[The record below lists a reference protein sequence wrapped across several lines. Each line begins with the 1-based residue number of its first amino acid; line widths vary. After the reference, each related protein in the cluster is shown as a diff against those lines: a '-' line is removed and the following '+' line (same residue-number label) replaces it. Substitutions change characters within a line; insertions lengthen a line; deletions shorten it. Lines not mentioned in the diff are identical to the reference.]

1 MEQNEKRFAVLI
13 DADNVSPK
21 YIKYILDEVSDIGIA
36 TYKRIYGDWTD
47 TEKKGW
53 KNVLL
58 DWSVNPIQQYSYTTG
73 KNSTDSAMI
82 IDAMDILYSGNVDG
96 FCLVSSDSDFT
107 KLAQR
112 LREAGMLVMGI
123 GEQKTPKP
131 FRAACDTFKLLE
143 IISSEDTPEAAPVVR
158 GKTSCAAAAKAETA
172 SIDEIQKTIT
182 STDEIQKAITK
193 LLIENNS
200 QNQPIILAKVGN
212 FLTKRF
218 SDFDVRNYGYSKLST
233 FLESLDNNDFQ
244 VVKLHGG
251 YFVQE
256 KSASI
261 SKDEIEKEIIRLIR
275 DSKGHVDNLS
285 IIHEDLKK
293 AFPSFD
299 VKQYGFSRISSFI
312 RSFGTFKIKD
322 NVVQMR

>member
-1 MEQNEKRFAVLI
+1 MEQNERRFAVLI

-21 YIKYILDEVSDIGIA
+21 YIKYILDEVSDVGIA

-47 TEKKGW
+47 NEKRGW

-73 KNSTDSAMI
+73 KNATDSAMI

-112 LREAGMLVMGI
+112 LREAGMFVMGI

-143 IISSEDTPEAAPVVR
+143 IISSDDAPE
-158 GKTSCAAAAKAETA
+158 TSVIEN
-172 SIDEIQKTIT
+172 QKTIT
-182 STDEIQKAITK
+182 NIDEIQKAITK

-200 QNQPIILAKVGN
+200 QNQPIILARVGN

-261 SKDEIEKEIIRLIR
+261 STSEIEKEIIRIIR
-275 DSKGHVDNLS
+275 GNNGHVDNLS
-285 IIHEDLKK
+285 IIHDELIKS
-293 AFPSFD
+293 FPSFD

-312 RSFGTFKIKD
+312 RSFGTFRIKD
-322 NVVQMR
+322 NMVQMK

>member
-1 MEQNEKRFAVLI
+1 MEQNERRFAVLI

-21 YIKYILDEVSDIGIA
+21 YIKYILDEVSDVGIA

-47 TEKKGW
+47 NEKRSW

-58 DWSVNPIQQYSYTTG
+58 DW
-73 KNSTDSAMI
+73 
-82 IDAMDILYSGNVDG
+82 
-96 FCLVSSDSDFT
+96 SDSDFT

-112 LREAGMLVMGI
+112 LREAGMFVMGI

-143 IISSEDTPEAAPVVR
+143 IISSDDTPE
-158 GKTSCAAAAKAETA
+158 TSVIEN
-172 SIDEIQKTIT
+172 QKTIT
-182 STDEIQKAITK
+182 NIDEIQKAITK

-200 QNQPIILAKVGN
+200 QNQPIILARVGN

-233 FLESLDNNDFQ
+233 FLESLNNNDFQ

-261 SKDEIEKEIIRLIR
+261 SKTEIEKEIIRII
-275 DSKGHVDNLS
+275 KGYNGHVDNLS
-285 IIHEDLKK
+285 IIHDELKM
-293 AFPSFD
+293 AYPSFD

-312 RSFGTFKIKD
+312 RSFGTFRIKD
-322 NVVQMR
+322 NMVQLK

>member
-1 MEQNEKRFAVLI
+1 MEQNDRRFAVLI

-47 TEKKGW
+47 NEKRGW

-73 KNSTDSAMI
+73 KNATDSAMI
-82 IDAMDILYSGNVDG
+82 IDAMDILYSGHVDG

-112 LREAGMLVMGI
+112 LREAGMFVMGI

-143 IISSEDTPEAAPVVR
+143 IISSEDSADMPAPAR
-158 GKTSCAAAAKAETA
+158 GKNASCAKNEVA

-182 STDEIQKAITK
+182 SRDEIQKAITK

-233 FLESLDNNDFQ
+233 FLENLDNNDFQ

-261 SKDEIEKEIIRLIR
+261 SNHEIEKEIARIIR
-275 DSKGHVDNLS
+275 DNKGHVDNLS
-285 IIHEDLKK
+285 VIHDELKK
-293 AFPSFD
+293 TFPSFD
-299 VKQYGFSRISSFI
+299 VKQYGFSRLSSFI
-312 RSFGTFKIKD
+312 RSFGTFYIKD
-322 NVVQMR
+322 NMVQMR

>member
-1 MEQNEKRFAVLI
+1 MEQNDRRFAVLI

-47 TEKKGW
+47 NEKRGW

-73 KNSTDSAMI
+73 KNATDSAMI

-112 LREAGMLVMGI
+112 LREAGMFVMGI

-143 IISSEDTPEAAPVVR
+143 IISSDEGSEASLPAR
-158 GKTSCAAAAKAETA
+158 GKASTSLKTEVA

-182 STDEIQKAITK
+182 SKDEIQKAITK

-233 FLESLDNNDFQ
+233 FLENLDNNDFQ

-256 KSASI
+256 KSTGI
-261 SKDEIEKEIIRLIR
+261 SQSEIEKEIIRIIR
-275 DSKGHVDNLS
+275 DNKGHVDNLS
-285 IIHEDLKK
+285 IIHDELKK
-293 AFPSFD
+293 SFPSFD
-299 VKQYGFSRISSFI
+299 VKQYGFSRLSSFI
-312 RSFGTFKIKD
+312 RSFGTFRIKD
-322 NVVQMR
+322 NMVQMR